1 MIKNLITAISITVF
15 LLYAVTI
22 GIALSFAQQSTQ
34 APTALTTSPIPNFDQ
49 KISDLQQKTLK
60 LEVTQT
66 QLIES
71 LRSSNEQSKYLLSAF
86 GAFIGLLVAIQGLA
100 TFAHL
105 RRERKR
111 DEWQTLRENK
121 RDGIENTG
129 IKQVSEIMG
138 VVKDTIESRLDAEK
152 EARAEAQR
160 AHEQLEKVLGQIK
173 SLGQFFE
180 KYQTN
185 IQKARLTIENT
196 ASQWAQSVSRH
207 DFRRMINELNRFAG
221 QFDTFKTD
229 YEALEEEPHPAFSAR
244 VLYIRGIA
252 AHYANRPEIAK
263 EYLTQVAGFQ
273 QPETGEIEIAYN
285 RRVANA
291 LYYIGLTESNFG
303 NDQDAI
309 AFFDNANRRDIQ
321 GSDFLTQVVTAEAY
335 IMVDDYEKAKQIV
348 KGVEDGLDKIE
359 RKEGRL
365 RNFHRRLKSRGALIQ
380 ANMAIIGRDADWHRE
395 VQQLL
400 GPVHNADPQYYYAIA
415 TLAQSHADQENFP
428 DAQRMFVEAYEAIER
443 SDDFLTVTE
452 VRSQILLR
460 MVAAICCKHGL
471 KDEKSSEEHLDR
483 ADDLRSS
490 LPKIG
495 PQVCTAFST
504 LSKRNE
510 NSDTV
515 HYHIELIRKGN
526 VLLEPRK

>member
-1 MIKNLITAISITVF
+1 MKNNFIPAISITAF
-15 LLYAVTI
+15 LFFAVTI
-22 GIALSFAQQSTQ
+22 GFTLSFAQQSTQ
-34 APTALTTSPIPNFDQ
+34 APTVVTNASIRDLDQ
-49 KISDLQQKTLK
+49 KLSDLQRKTLK

-66 QLIES
+66 HLIES
-71 LRSSNEQSKYLLSAF
+71 LRSSNDQSKYLLTAF

-100 TFAHL
+100 TFAQL

-129 IKQVSEIMG
+129 VKQVTEIMS

-152 EARAEAQR
+152 QAREEAQR

-207 DFRRMINELNRFAG
+207 DFRRMINELNGFAR

-229 YEALEEEPHPAFSAR
+229 YEALEEEPHPDFSAR

-273 QPETGEIEIAYN
+273 QHETGETEIAYN

-291 LYYIGLTESNFG
+291 FYYIGITESNFG
-303 NDQDAI
+303 NHRDAI
-309 AFFDNANRRDIQ
+309 AFFDNANKRDIQ

-335 IMVDDYEKAKQIV
+335 VMVDDYEKAKQFV

-359 RKEGRL
+359 RTEGRL
-365 RNFHRRLKSRGALIQ
+365 RNFHLRLRSRGALIR
-380 ANMAIIGRDADWHRE
+380 ANIAIIARDTEWHDE
-395 VQQLL
+395 VQHLL
-400 GPVHNADPQYYYAIA
+400 GPVHNADPQYYYATA
-415 TLAQSHADQENFP
+415 TLAQSYADQKNLQ
-428 DAQRMFVEAYEAIER
+428 DAQRLFVEAYEAIER
-443 SDDFLTVTE
+443 SGDFLTVTE

-471 KDEKSSEEHLDR
+471 KDEKRSEENLDR
-483 ADDLRSS
+483 ADDLRGS

-495 PQVCTAFST
+495 PQVCTVFST

-515 HYHIELIRKGN
+515 HYHVELIRKGN
-526 VLLEPRK
+526 VLLEPRR